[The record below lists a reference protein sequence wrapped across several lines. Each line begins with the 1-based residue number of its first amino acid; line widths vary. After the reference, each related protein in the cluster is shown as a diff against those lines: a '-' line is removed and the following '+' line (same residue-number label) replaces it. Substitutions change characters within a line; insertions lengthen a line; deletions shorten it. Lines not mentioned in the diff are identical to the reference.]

1 MLCRILP
8 ATLRWRGKKAYN
20 TMILKEHGRHHTMAH
35 IDDAKRIH
43 LIGIGGCSMNGLA
56 LILKSLGHEVTGS
69 DRERTQF
76 TDALDHEG
84 ICYSI
89 GHTGEYVDG
98 ADLVVYSAAI
108 KPDNPERVL
117 AREKGIPE
125 LERSVA
131 LGQIS
136 ERYDQVV
143 AIAGCHGK
151 TTITSMLAIIHAQA
165 KTEATI
171 HVGGYVEFLEGGVHV
186 GNRDLF
192 VTEACEYVE
201 SFLTLKPTVALINN
215 IDDDHLDYYE
225 NIDAIV
231 AAFERFLA
239 LLPEDGTFVA
249 CVDDARVKALAD
261 KSDLEVV
268 TYGLTGGDYT
278 AQNIVFDALGNAGFT
293 VVRRGK
299 TLGTVQLSVP
309 GMHNVVNAL
318 GAIAVSDHF
327 GVPFAILAQALH
339 DFVNTRRRFEFYGE
353 RNGVKVFHDYGHHP
367 NEIRATLDAAKRVPH
382 KKLYCVFQ
390 CNSYTRA
397 RTLFCNNVTCF
408 TDADVVLVP
417 DIYPGREK
425 DTGIVHARDM
435 VAAINETSNNA
446 TYIPTFEEIR
456 TYLDEHAEAGDLVV
470 TVGSGDVYRQTRK
483 LL

>member
-1 MLCRILP
+1 M
-8 ATLRWRGKKAYN
+8 TQ
-20 TMILKEHGRHHTMAH
+20 

-43 LIGIGGCSMNGLA
+43 LIGIGGSSMNGLA

-84 ICYSI
+84 IRYSI
-89 GHTGEYVDG
+89 GHTGEYIDG
-98 ADLVVYSAAI
+98 ADLVIYSAAI
-108 KPDNPERVL
+108 KPDNPERLL

-136 ERYDQVV
+136 ARYQEVV
-143 AIAGCHGK
+143 AISGCHGK
-151 TTITSMLAIIHAQA
+151 TTITSMLAIIHARA

-171 HVGGYVEFLEGGVHV
+171 HVGGYVEFLEGGVYV
-186 GNRDLF
+186 GKQELF
-192 VTEACEYVE
+192 ITEACEYVE
-201 SFLTLKPTVALINN
+201 SFLTLKPTIALINN
-215 IDDDHLDYYE
+215 IDDDHLDYYRD
-225 NIDAIV
+225 IDHIV
-231 AAFERFLA
+231 AAFEKFLA
-239 LLPEDGTFVA
+239 LLPKDGVFIA
-249 CVDDARVKALAD
+249 CIDDARVKALAER
-261 KSDLEVV
+261 SALRVV

-278 AQNIVFDALGNAGFT
+278 AAEIAFDPMGNAGFT
-293 VVRRGK
+293 VVRRGEP
-299 TLGTVQLSVP
+299 LGRVQLSVP

-318 GAIAVSDHF
+318 GAIAVSDRF
-327 GVPFAILAQALH
+327 GIPFSVLAGALH
-339 DFVNTRRRFEFYGE
+339 EFVNPRRRFEYYGE

-367 NEIRATLDAAKRVPH
+367 SEIRATLDAATRVPH
-382 KKLYCVFQ
+382 KKLFCVFQ

-397 RTLFCNNVTCF
+397 RTLFCSNVTCF
-408 TDADVVLVP
+408 TDADCVLVP

-435 VAAINETSNNA
+435 VSAINETSKNA
-446 TYIPTFEEIR
+446 VYLSTFEEIR
-456 TYLDEHAEAGDLVV
+456 LYLDEHAESGDLVV
-470 TVGSGDVYRQTRK
+470 TVGSGDVYRQTKK

>member
-1 MLCRILP
+1 
-8 ATLRWRGKKAYN
+8 
-20 TMILKEHGRHHTMAH
+20 MAH

-56 LILKSLGHEVTGS
+56 LILKSQGHEVTGS

-84 ICYSI
+84 IRYSI
-89 GHTGEYVDG
+89 DHTGEYVDG
-98 ADLVVYSAAI
+98 AELIVYSAAI

-136 ERYDQVV
+136 ERYEQVV

-151 TTITSMLAIIHAQA
+151 TTITSMLAIINAEA
-165 KTEATI
+165 GTEATI
-171 HVGGYVEFLEGGVHV
+171 HIGGYVEFMEGGVHV

-239 LLPEDGTFVA
+239 LLPKDGTFIA
-249 CVDDARVKALAD
+249 CTDDVRVKALAD
-261 KSDLEVV
+261 KSDLRLV

-278 AQNIVFDALGNAGFT
+278 ASDIVFDARGNAGFT
-293 VVRRGK
+293 VLHNEEAMGR
-299 TLGTVQLSVP
+299 VQLSVP
-309 GMHNVVNAL
+309 GLHNVVNAL

-327 GVPFAILAQALH
+327 GVPFAVQAQALNA
-339 DFVNTRRRFEFYGE
+339 FVNTRRRFEFYGE
-353 RNGVKVFHDYGHHP
+353 RNGVRVFHDYGHHP
-367 NEIRATLDAAKRVPH
+367 SEIRATLDAAKRVPH
-382 KKLYCVFQ
+382 NKLYCVFQ

-397 RTLFCNNVTCF
+397 RTLFCSNVTCF
-408 TDADVVLVP
+408 TDADCVLVP

-425 DTGIVHARDM
+425 DMGIVHARDM
-435 VAAINETSNNA
+435 VNAINEQSSNA
-446 TYIPTFEEIR
+446 VYVPTFEEIR
-456 TYLDEHAEAGDLVV
+456 LYLDEHAEAGDLVV

>member
-1 MLCRILP
+1 
-8 ATLRWRGKKAYN
+8 
-20 TMILKEHGRHHTMAH
+20 MAH

-56 LILKSLGHEVTGS
+56 LILKSQGHEVTGS

-84 ICYSI
+84 IRYSI

-98 ADLVVYSAAI
+98 AELVVYSAAI

-136 ERYDQVV
+136 ERYEQVV

-151 TTITSMLAIIHAQA
+151 TTITSMLAIINAEA
-165 KTEATI
+165 GTDATI
-171 HVGGYVEFLEGGVHV
+171 HIGGYVEFMEGGVHV

-239 LLPEDGTFVA
+239 LLPKDGTFIA
-249 CVDDARVKALAD
+249 CTDDARVKALAD
-261 KSDLEVV
+261 KSELRLV

-278 AQNIVFDALGNAGFT
+278 ASDIVFDARGNAGFT
-293 VVRRGK
+293 VLHNGEAMGR
-299 TLGTVQLSVP
+299 VQLSVP
-309 GMHNVVNAL
+309 GLHNVVNAL

-327 GVPFAILAQALH
+327 GVLFAVQAQALNA
-339 DFVNTRRRFEFYGE
+339 FVNTRRRFEFYGE
-353 RNGVKVFHDYGHHP
+353 RNGVRVFHDYGHHP
-367 NEIRATLDAAKRVPH
+367 SEIRATLDAAKRVPH
-382 KKLYCVFQ
+382 NKLYCVFQ

-397 RTLFCNNVTCF
+397 RTLFCSNVTCF
-408 TDADVVLVP
+408 TDADCVLVP

-425 DTGIVHARDM
+425 DMGIVHARDM
-435 VAAINETSNNA
+435 VNAINEQSSNA
-446 TYIPTFEEIR
+446 VYVPTFEEIR
-456 TYLDEHAEAGDLVV
+456 LYLDEHAEVGDLVV

>member
-1 MLCRILP
+1 
-8 ATLRWRGKKAYN
+8 
-20 TMILKEHGRHHTMAH
+20 MAH

-56 LILKSLGHEVTGS
+56 LILKSQGHEVTGS

-84 ICYSI
+84 IRYSI

-98 ADLVVYSAAI
+98 AELIVYSAAI

-136 ERYDQVV
+136 ERYEQVV

-151 TTITSMLAIIHAQA
+151 TTITSMLAIINAEA
-165 KTEATI
+165 GTDATI
-171 HVGGYVEFLEGGVHV
+171 HIGGYVEFMEGGVHV

-239 LLPEDGTFVA
+239 LLPKDGTFIA
-249 CVDDARVKALAD
+249 CMDDARVKALAD
-261 KSDLEVV
+261 KSDLRLV

-278 AQNIVFDALGNAGFT
+278 ASDIVFDARGNAGFS
-293 VVRRGK
+293 VLHNGEAMGR
-299 TLGTVQLSVP
+299 VQLSVP
-309 GMHNVVNAL
+309 GLHNVVNAL

-327 GVPFAILAQALH
+327 GVPFAVQAQALNA
-339 DFVNTRRRFEFYGE
+339 FVNTRRRFEYYGE
-353 RNGVKVFHDYGHHP
+353 RNGVRVFHD
-367 NEIRATLDAAKRVPH
+367 
-382 KKLYCVFQ
+382 
-390 CNSYTRA
+390 
-397 RTLFCNNVTCF
+397 
-408 TDADVVLVP
+408 
-417 DIYPGREK
+417 
-425 DTGIVHARDM
+425 
-435 VAAINETSNNA
+435 
-446 TYIPTFEEIR
+446 
-456 TYLDEHAEAGDLVV
+456 
-470 TVGSGDVYRQTRK
+470 
-483 LL
+483 

>member
-1 MLCRILP
+1 MV
-8 ATLRWRGKKAYN
+8 
-20 TMILKEHGRHHTMAH
+20 H

-43 LIGIGGCSMNGLA
+43 MIGIGGCSMNGLA
-56 LILKSLGHEVTGS
+56 LILKSQGHEVTGS

-84 ICYSI
+84 VCYSI
-89 GHTGEYVDG
+89 GHTGEYIEG
-98 ADLVVYSAAI
+98 TELVIYSAAI

-136 ERYDQVV
+136 ERYEAVV

-151 TTITSMLAIIHAQA
+151 TTITSMLAIINAEA
-165 KTEATI
+165 KTRATI
-171 HVGGYVEFLEGGVHV
+171 HVGGYVEFMEGGVHV
-186 GNRDLF
+186 GDRGLF
-192 VTEACEYVE
+192 ITEACEYVE

-239 LLPEDGTFVA
+239 LLPADGTFIA
-249 CVDDARVKALAD
+249 CTDDARVKALAD
-261 KSDLEVV
+261 KSDNKVV
-268 TYGLTGGDYT
+268 TYGLNGGDYT
-278 AQNIVFDALGNAGFT
+278 ASDIAFDARGNAGFT
-293 VVRRGK
+293 VLRRGEA
-299 TLGTVQLSVP
+299 LGRVQLSVP
-309 GMHNVVNAL
+309 GLHNVINSL
-318 GAIAVSDHF
+318 GAIAVSDQY
-327 GVPFAILAQALH
+327 GVPFDVSAQALH
-339 DFVNTRRRFEFYGE
+339 DFVNTRRRFEYYGE
-353 RNGVKVFHDYGHHP
+353 RNGVRVFHDYGHHP
-367 NEIRATLDAAKRVPH
+367 SEIRATLDAAKRVPH
-382 KKLYCVFQ
+382 NKLYCVFQ

-397 RTLFCNNVTCF
+397 RTLFCNNVICF
-408 TDADVVLVP
+408 MDADSVLVP

-435 VAAINETSNNA
+435 VQAINLESHNA
-446 TYIPTFEEIR
+446 VYIPTFEEIR
-456 TYLDEHAEAGDLVV
+456 LYLDEHAEAGDLVV

>member
-1 MLCRILP
+1 
-8 ATLRWRGKKAYN
+8 
-20 TMILKEHGRHHTMAH
+20 MAH

-56 LILKSLGHEVTGS
+56 LILKSQGHEVTGS

-76 TDALDHEG
+76 TDALDLEE
-84 ICYSI
+84 IRYSV
-89 GHTGEYVDG
+89 GHTGEYVED
-98 ADLVVYSAAI
+98 ADLVIYSAAI
-108 KPDNPERVL
+108 KQDNPERVL

-136 ERYDQVV
+136 ERYPEVV

-151 TTITSMLAIIHAQA
+151 TTITSMLAVIHAQA

-171 HVGGYVEFLEGGVHV
+171 HVGGYVEFLAGGVHV

-239 LLPEDGTFVA
+239 LLPQDGTFIA
-249 CVDDARVKALAD
+249 CVDDPRVKALAD
-261 KSDLEVV
+261 QSDKNVV

-278 AQNIVFDALGNAGFT
+278 VADIQFDALGNAGFD
-293 VVRRGK
+293 VLRRGEK
-299 TLGTVQLSVP
+299 IGRVQLSVP

-318 GAIAVSDHF
+318 GAIAVSDRY
-327 GVPFAILAQALH
+327 GIPFETIASALNA
-339 DFVNTRRRFEFYGE
+339 FQNTRRRFEFYGE

-367 NEIRATLDAAKRVPH
+367 NEIRATLDAATRVPH
-382 KKLYCVFQ
+382 NKLYCVFQ

-408 TDADVVLVP
+408 TDADRVLVP

-435 VAAINETSNNA
+435 VAAINEESDNA
-446 TYIPTFEEIR
+446 VYIPTFEEIR
-456 TYLDEHAEAGDLVV
+456 LYLDEHAEPGDLVV
-470 TVGSGDVYRQTRK
+470 TVGSGDVYRQTKK

>member
-1 MLCRILP
+1 
-8 ATLRWRGKKAYN
+8 
-20 TMILKEHGRHHTMAH
+20 MAH
-35 IDDAKRIH
+35 IDEARRIH

-56 LILKSLGHEVTGS
+56 LILQSQGHTVTGS
-69 DRERTQF
+69 DRERTAF
-76 TDALDHEG
+76 MDALDKEG
-84 ICYSI
+84 IRYSV
-89 GHTGEYVDG
+89 GHTGEYVEG
-98 ADLVVYSAAI
+98 ADLVIYSAAI

-136 ERYDQVV
+136 ERYREVV
-143 AIAGCHGK
+143 AVAGCHGK
-151 TTITSMLAIIHAQA
+151 TTITSMLALINDLA
-165 KTEATI
+165 KTDATI
-171 HVGGYVEFLEGGVHV
+171 HVGGFVEFLGGGVRV
-186 GNRDLF
+186 GSQDLL

-215 IDDDHLDYYE
+215 IDDDHLDYYKD
-225 NIDAIV
+225 IDAIV
-231 AAFERFLA
+231 EAFEKFLA
-239 LLPEDGTFVA
+239 LLPEDGLFVA
-249 CVDDARVKALAD
+249 CADDSRVMKLAR
-261 KSDLEVV
+261 KSSLNVV

-278 AQNIVFDALGNAGFT
+278 ASAIEFDAQGNAGFT
-293 VVRRGK
+293 VLRYGEPLGK
-299 TLGTVQLSVP
+299 VQLSVP

-318 GAIAVSDHF
+318 GSIAVADQMK
-327 GVPFAILAQALH
+327 VPFAVSAKALNQ
-339 DFVNTRRRFEFYGE
+339 FRNTKRRFEYYGE

-382 KKLYCVFQ
+382 NRLICVFQ

-397 RTLFCNNVTCF
+397 RTLFCDHVVCF
-408 TDADVVLVP
+408 KDADMVLVP

-435 VAAINETSNNA
+435 VAAINRESDNA
-446 TYIPTFEEIR
+446 VYIPTFEEIR
-456 TYLDEHAEAGDLVV
+456 LYLDEHAQEGDLVV
-470 TVGSGDVYRQTRK
+470 TVGSGDVYKQTRK

>member
-1 MLCRILP
+1 
-8 ATLRWRGKKAYN
+8 
-20 TMILKEHGRHHTMAH
+20 MAH

-56 LILKSLGHEVTGS
+56 LILKSQGHEVTGS

-84 ICYSI
+84 IRYSI
-89 GHTGEYVDG
+89 GHTGEYIEG
-98 ADLVVYSAAI
+98 ADLVIYSAAI
-108 KPDNPERVL
+108 KPENPERML
-117 AREKGIPE
+117 ARAKGIPE

-136 ERYDQVV
+136 ERYDEVV

-151 TTITSMLAIIHAQA
+151 TTITSMLAIINAEA
-165 KTEATI
+165 KTDATI

-201 SFLTLKPTVALINN
+201 SFLTLRPTVALINN
-215 IDDDHLDYYE
+215 IDDDHLDYYD

-249 CVDDARVKALAD
+249 CVDDPRVKALAD
-261 KSDLEVV
+261 KSDLKVV
-268 TYGLTGGDYT
+268 TYGLTGGEYSAAD
-278 AQNIVFDALGNAGFT
+278 IEFDALGNAGFT
-293 VVRRGK
+293 VVRRGEA
-299 TLGTVQLSVP
+299 LGRVQLSVP
-309 GMHNVVNAL
+309 GIHNVVNAL

-327 GVPFAILAQALH
+327 GVSFPVLAKALR
-339 DFVNTRRRFEFYGE
+339 DFHNTRRRFEFYGE

-367 NEIRATLDAAKRVPH
+367 NEIRATLDAATRVPH
-382 KKLYCVFQ
+382 KKLFCVFQ

-408 TDADVVLVP
+408 KDADMVLVP

-435 VAAINETSNNA
+435 VHAINKESDNA
-446 TYIPTFEEIR
+446 VYIPTFEEIR
-456 TYLDEHAEAGDLVV
+456 IYLDEHASEGDLVV
-470 TVGSGDVYRQTRK
+470 TVGSGDVYRQTKK

>member
-1 MLCRILP
+1 
-8 ATLRWRGKKAYN
+8 
-20 TMILKEHGRHHTMAH
+20 MAH
-35 IDDAKRIH
+35 IDEAKRIH

-56 LILKSLGHEVTGS
+56 LILQSQGHIVTGS
-69 DRERTQF
+69 DRERTAF
-76 TDALDHEG
+76 MDALDKED
-84 ICYSI
+84 IRYSV
-89 GHTGEYVDG
+89 GHTGEYVEG
-98 ADLVVYSAAI
+98 ADLVIYSAAI

-136 ERYDQVV
+136 ERYGEVV

-151 TTITSMLAIIHAQA
+151 TTITSMLAIINDLA
-165 KTEATI
+165 KTDATI
-171 HVGGYVEFLEGGVHV
+171 HVGGFVEFLGGGVRV
-186 GNRDLF
+186 GSMDLF

-201 SFLTLKPTVALINN
+201 SFLTLKPTIALINN
-215 IDDDHLDYYE
+215 IDDDHLDYYKD
-225 NIDAIV
+225 IDAIV
-231 AAFERFLA
+231 EAFEKFLA
-239 LLPEDGTFVA
+239 LLPEDGVFVA
-249 CVDDARVKALAD
+249 CADDARVMRLA
-261 KSDLEVV
+261 KQSDLNVV

-278 AQNIVFDALGNAGFT
+278 ASNIEFDALGNAGFT
-293 VVRRGK
+293 VLHLGK
-299 TLGTVQLSVP
+299 PLGSVQLSVP

-318 GAIAVSDHF
+318 GSIAVADRLK
-327 GVPFAILAQALH
+327 VPFAVSAKALNQ
-339 DFVNTRRRFEFYGE
+339 FRNTKRRFEYYGE

-382 KKLYCVFQ
+382 NRLICVFQ

-397 RTLFCNNVTCF
+397 RTLFCEHVVCF
-408 TDADVVLVP
+408 QDADMVLVP

-435 VAAINETSNNA
+435 VAAINRESDNA
-446 TYIPTFEEIR
+446 VYIPTFEEIR
-456 TYLDEHAEAGDLVV
+456 LYLDEHAEEGDLVV
-470 TVGSGDVYRQTRK
+470 TVGSGDVYKQTRK

>member
-1 MLCRILP
+1 
-8 ATLRWRGKKAYN
+8 
-20 TMILKEHGRHHTMAH
+20 MAH
-35 IDDAKRIH
+35 IDEAKRIH

-56 LILKSLGHEVTGS
+56 LILQSQGHTVTGS
-69 DRERTQF
+69 DRERTAF
-76 TDALDHEG
+76 MDALDKEG
-84 ICYSI
+84 IRYSV
-89 GHTGEYVDG
+89 GHTGEYVEG

-136 ERYDQVV
+136 ERFHEVV
-143 AIAGCHGK
+143 AVAGCHGK
-151 TTITSMLAIIHAQA
+151 TTITSMLALINDLA
-165 KTEATI
+165 KTDATI
-171 HVGGYVEFLEGGVHV
+171 HVGGFVEFLGGGVRV
-186 GNRDLF
+186 GSRDLF

-201 SFLTLKPTVALINN
+201 SFLTLKPTIALINN
-215 IDDDHLDYYE
+215 IDDDHLDYYKD
-225 NIDAIV
+225 IDAIV
-231 AAFERFLA
+231 EAFEKFLA
-239 LLPEDGTFVA
+239 LLPEDGVFVA
-249 CVDDARVKALAD
+249 CSDDSRVMKLAEQ
-261 KSDLEVV
+261 SPLNVV

-278 AQNIVFDALGNAGFT
+278 ASDVKFDEKGNAGFT
-293 VVRRGK
+293 VLLRGLK
-299 TLGTVQLSVP
+299 LGSVQLSVP

-318 GAIAVSDHF
+318 GSIAVADRLW
-327 GVPFAILAQALH
+327 VPFSVSAKALNQ
-339 DFVNTRRRFEFYGE
+339 FRNTKRRFEYYGE

-382 KKLYCVFQ
+382 NRLICVFQ

-397 RTLFCNNVTCF
+397 RTLFCEHVVCF
-408 TDADVVLVP
+408 RDADMVLVP

-435 VAAINETSNNA
+435 VAAINRESDNA
-446 TYIPTFEEIR
+446 VYLPTFEEIR
-456 TYLDEHAEAGDLVV
+456 LYLDEHAEEGDLVV
-470 TVGSGDVYRQTRK
+470 TVGSGDVYKQTRK

>member
-1 MLCRILP
+1 
-8 ATLRWRGKKAYN
+8 
-20 TMILKEHGRHHTMAH
+20 MAH

-56 LILKSLGHEVTGS
+56 LILKSFGHEVTGS

-84 ICYSI
+84 IRYTI
-89 GHTGEYVDG
+89 GHTGEYIDG
-98 ADLVVYSAAI
+98 AEMVIYSAAI
-108 KPDNPERVL
+108 KPDNPERAL

-136 ERYDQVV
+136 ERYPEVV

-151 TTITSMLAIIHAQA
+151 TTITSMLAIIHARA

-171 HVGGYVEFLEGGVHV
+171 HVGGYVEFLEGGVHA
-186 GNRDLF
+186 GNRELF
-192 VTEACEYVE
+192 ITEACEYVE
-201 SFLTLKPTVALINN
+201 SFLTLKPTLALINN
-215 IDDDHLDYYE
+215 IDDDHLDYYQD
-225 NIDAIV
+225 IDAII

-239 LLPEDGTFVA
+239 LLPEDGTLVA
-249 CVDDARVKALAD
+249 CVDDTRVKALAD
-261 KSDLEVV
+261 KSDLRVI
-268 TYGLTGGDYT
+268 TYGLTSGDYT
-278 AQNIVFDALGNAGFT
+278 ATEIEFDALGNAGFT
-293 VVRRGK
+293 VVRRGEP
-299 TLGTVQLSVP
+299 LGRVQLSVP
-309 GMHNVVNAL
+309 GKHNIVNAL
-318 GAIAVSDHF
+318 GAIAVSDQY
-327 GVPFAILAQALH
+327 GIPFLVLAGALNE
-339 DFVNTRRRFEFYGE
+339 FRNTRRRFEFYGE

-367 NEIRATLDAAKRVPH
+367 NEIRVTLDAATRVPH
-382 KKLYCVFQ
+382 RKLYCVFQ

-408 TDADVVLVP
+408 TDADCVLVP

-435 VAAINETSNNA
+435 VAAINEVSQNA
-446 TYIPTFEEIR
+446 VYIPTFEEIR
-456 TYLDEHAEAGDLVV
+456 LYLDEHAEAGDLVV
-470 TVGSGDVYRQTRK
+470 TVGSGDVYRQTKK